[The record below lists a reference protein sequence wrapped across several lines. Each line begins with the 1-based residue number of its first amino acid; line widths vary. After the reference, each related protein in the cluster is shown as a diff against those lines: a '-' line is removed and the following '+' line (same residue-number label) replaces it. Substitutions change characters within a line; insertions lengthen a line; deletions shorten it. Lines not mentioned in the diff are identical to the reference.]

1 LFLQSVTVL
10 VGVSQAPGGIIN
22 PLLII
27 SNFVLW
33 DRNLNN
39 LEKMVRTWLILI
51 LNHFFKT
58 KINSN
63 YV

>member
-1 LFLQSVTVL
+1 VTVL

-39 LEKMVRTWLILI
+39 LEKSGENLVNIDI
-51 LNHFFKT
+51 ESFF
-58 KINSN
+58 
-63 YV
+63 